1 MHPRISLEQWR
12 ALVAVVDAGSYAAA
26 AEAVNKSQST
36 LSYAVGRIEA
46 LLGVAVFEV
55 QGRRAVLT
63 PSGRTL
69 VRRARA
75 LLDESGQ
82 LERLAERL
90 AAGQEAELKLA
101 AEIIFPTW
109 LLLECLDE
117 LSGDYPQMR
126 VQLHESVLGGTSEL
140 LTRGAVDLA
149 IASSIPPGFVGDP
162 LMRVRF
168 IAAAA
173 PHHPL
178 HRLGRPLNLD
188 DLRAHRHL
196 VVRDSGSQPAAGEAY
211 RVSER
216 RWTVTS
222 KATSIRAACM
232 GLGFAWYAED
242 IIRRELD
249 DGQLVPLP
257 LEKGRERFATL
268 YLVFADADGAGPG
281 TRRLAE
287 LLGQGTSEKLSAG
300 ATGLCASLRSGFG
313 ERGLV
318 VPNERAETGRRPRK
332 GPSRRVLPEKP
343 HLARCAARP

>member
-1 MHPRISLEQWR
+1 MHPRITLEQWR
-12 ALVAVVDAGSYAAA
+12 ALIAVVDAGSYAAA
-26 AEAVNKSQST
+26 AEAINKSQST
-36 LSYAVGRIEA
+36 LNYAVGRIEE
-46 LLGVAVFEV
+46 LLGVDVFEIE
-55 QGRRAVLT
+55 GRRAVLT
-63 PSGRTL
+63 ASGRTL

-109 LLLECLDE
+109 LLLECLDR
-117 LSGDYPQMR
+117 LSIDYPEMR
-126 VQLHESVLGGTSEL
+126 VQLYESVLGGTTEL

-162 LMRVRF
+162 LMQVRF
-168 IAAAA
+168 VAAAA

-178 HRLGRPLNLD
+178 HRLGRTLGLE
-188 DLRAHRHL
+188 DLRQHRHL
-196 VVRDSGSQPAAGEAY
+196 VVRDSGSQPATSAAWS
-211 RVSER
+211 VSER
-216 RWTVTS
+216 RWTVSS

-242 IIRRELD
+242 IIRRELES
-249 DGQLVPLP
+249 GQLLPLP
-257 LEKGRERFATL
+257 LEQGRERFATL

-287 LLGQGTSEKLSAG
+287 LLAQA
-300 ATGLCASLRSGFG
+300 A
-313 ERGLV
+313 
-318 VPNERAETGRRPRK
+318 AEQRP
-332 GPSRRVLPEKP
+332 
-343 HLARCAARP
+343 A

>member
-1 MHPRISLEQWR
+1 MEHAKITLEQWR
-12 ALVAVVDAGSYAAA
+12 ALVAVVEAGSYAAA
-26 AEAVNKSQST
+26 AEAVNKSAST
-36 LSYAVGRIEA
+36 LNYAVDRIET
-46 LLGVAVFEV
+46 LLGLAVFRIE
-55 QGRRAVLT
+55 GRRAVLT
-63 PSGRTL
+63 ASGRTL
-69 VRRARA
+69 YRRAKA

-82 LERLAERL
+82 LERLAGRL
-90 AAGQEAELKLA
+90 AAGEEAELRLA

-109 LLLECLDE
+109 LLLECLDK
-117 LSGDYPQMR
+117 LSGDFPEMR
-126 VQLHESVLGGTSEL
+126 IQLHESVLGGTTEL

-178 HRLGRPLNLD
+178 HRLGRNPNLD

-216 RWTVTS
+216 RWTVGS

-249 DGQLVPLP
+249 SGELAPLP
-257 LEKGRERFATL
+257 LETGRERYATL
-268 YLVFADADGAGPG
+268 YRVFADADAAGPG

-287 LLGQGTSEKLSAG
+287 LLGQAVG
-300 ATGLCASLRSGFG
+300 
-313 ERGLV
+313 
-318 VPNERAETGRRPRK
+318 NQRPD
-332 GPSRRVLPEKP
+332 
-343 HLARCAARP
+343 

>member
-1 MHPRISLEQWR
+1 MSQVKITLEQWR
-12 ALVAVVDAGSYAAA
+12 ALVAVVEAGSYAAA
-26 AEAVNKSQST
+26 SDAINKSQST
-36 LSYAVGRIEA
+36 LNYAVDRIET
-46 LLGVAVFEV
+46 LLDVELFTIE
-55 QGRRAVLT
+55 GRRAVLT
-63 PSGRTL
+63 PAGNTL
-69 VRRARA
+69 YRRAKA
-75 LLDESGQ
+75 LLGESSR
-82 LERLAERL
+82 LERLAGRL
-90 AAGQEAELKLA
+90 AAGEEAELKLA

-109 LLLECLDE
+109 LLLECLDR
-117 LSGDYPQMR
+117 LSSDFPDMR

-162 LMRVRF
+162 LCKVRF

-178 HRLGRPLNLD
+178 HQLDRPLGLD

-249 DGQLVPLP
+249 SGQLRPLP
-257 LEKGRERFATL
+257 LETGGERWAAL
-268 YLVFADADGAGPG
+268 YLVFADRDGAGPA

-287 LLGQGTSEKLSAG
+287 LLGQAAADRPAMDLG
-300 ATGLCASLRSGFG
+300 ASGQG
-313 ERGLV
+313 
-318 VPNERAETGRRPRK
+318 RPRA
-332 GPSRRVLPEKP
+332 SVNRRR
-343 HLARCAARP
+343 AD

>member
-1 MHPRISLEQWR
+1 MEHARITLEQWR
-12 ALVAVVDAGSYAAA
+12 ALVAVVEGGSYAAA
-26 AEAVNKSQST
+26 ADAVNKSQST
-36 LSYAVGRIEA
+36 LSYAVDRIET
-46 LLGVAVFEV
+46 LLGVELFTIE
-55 QGRRAVLT
+55 GRRAVLT
-63 PSGRTL
+63 PAGHTL
-69 VRRARA
+69 YRRARA

-82 LERLAERL
+82 LERLAGRL
-90 AAGQEAELKLA
+90 AAGEEAELKLA

-117 LSGDYPQMR
+117 LSGDFPDMR

-178 HRLGRPLNLD
+178 HQLGRTLSLD
-188 DLRAHRHL
+188 DLRGHRHL
-196 VVRDSGSQPAAGEAY
+196 VVRDSGSQPAASEAY

-242 IIRRELD
+242 IIRRELES
-249 DGQLVPLP
+249 GQLLPLP
-257 LEKGRERFATL
+257 LEKGRERYATL
-268 YLVFADADGAGPG
+268 YLVFADGDGAGPG
-281 TRRLAE
+281 TRRLAD
-287 LLGQGTSEKLSAG
+287 LLTQ
-300 ATGLCASLRSGFG
+300 
-313 ERGLV
+313 
-318 VPNERAETGRRPRK
+318 
-332 GPSRRVLPEKP
+332 
-343 HLARCAARP
+343 AART

>member
-1 MHPRISLEQWR
+1 MAHARISLEQWR
-12 ALVAVVDAGSYAAA
+12 ALVAVVEAGSYAAA
-26 AEAVNKSQST
+26 AEAVSKSAST
-36 LSYAVGRIEA
+36 LNYAVDRIET
-46 LLGVAVFEV
+46 LLGLEVFRIE
-55 QGRRAVLT
+55 GRRAVLT
-63 PSGRTL
+63 ASGRTL
-69 VRRARA
+69 YRRAKA

-82 LERLAERL
+82 LERLAGRL
-90 AAGQEAELKLA
+90 AAGEEAELRLA

-109 LLLECLDE
+109 LLLECLDA
-117 LSGDYPQMR
+117 LSGDFPEMR
-126 VQLHESVLGGTSEL
+126 IQLHESVLGGTTEL

-173 PHHPL
+173 PHHHL
-178 HRLGRPLNLD
+178 HQLGRSLTLD

-249 DGQLVPLP
+249 SGQLVPLP
-257 LEKGRERFATL
+257 LETGRERFATL

-287 LLGQGTSEKLSAG
+287 LLGQA
-300 ATGLCASLRSGFG
+300 
-313 ERGLV
+313 V
-318 VPNERAETGRRPRK
+318 VDC
-332 GPSRRVLPEKP
+332 KP
-343 HLARCAARP
+343 A